1 MSEQVQRNFELYF
14 YISLFEL
21 CFYIHLGGEPIEWR
35 GHLRRR
41 PTLPRYSKLTS
52 HVVPLD
58 VGRWGAHVA
67 VRAPPNAAITGASIA
82 WRNSDRPFRIRH
94 RPRRCGEHHEEEL
107 RHALADQGE
116 RLTSNT
122 STTSITGLTVKFEIY
137 STAPPCCTCIH
148 SRHSLYCV
156 LDWTVRPSS
165 KTCRKTKPGKIIA
178 EKYCKLFSLWKMSR
192 ILTQTVGVMIRKLY
206 KNE

>member
-1 MSEQVQRNFELYF
+1 MTTHMFERKKQRV
-14 YISLFEL
+14 
-21 CFYIHLGGEPIEWR
+21 CAPVH
-35 GHLRRR
+35 RRQ
-41 PTLPRYSKLTS
+41 K
-52 HVVPLD
+52 
-58 VGRWGAHVA
+58 
-67 VRAPPNAAITGASIA
+67 APCICTA
-82 WRNSDRPFRIRH
+82 WRLVRFFLL
-94 RPRRCGEHHEEEL
+94 HHFIETSL
-107 RHALADQGE
+107 RVVLFLNTSTYE
-116 RLTSNT
+116 YLRVLTSNT

-206 KNE
+206 KNEWERRSTLVSRCWARWWRQFGRFGRHLVVLKTLQKKQVFLAVLYEDTWN